1 MMNGRDPPGDV
12 SGYEVKHRIGFVHKL
27 ENWVVSRIVDPAG
40 VSNTNL
46 QSPATRH
53 LCTQAIFNKTYT
65 WRITYIKLM
74 VQA

>member
-1 MMNGRDPPGDV
+1 MINGRDPPRDV

-46 QSPATRH
+46 QSLATRH
-53 LCTQAIFNKTYT
+53 LCTHAIFNKTYT